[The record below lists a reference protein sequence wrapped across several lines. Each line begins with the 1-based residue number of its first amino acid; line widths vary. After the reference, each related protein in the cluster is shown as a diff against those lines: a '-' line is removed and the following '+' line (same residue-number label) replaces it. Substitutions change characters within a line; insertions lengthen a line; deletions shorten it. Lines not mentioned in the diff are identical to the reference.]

1 MKLQLYVQQV
11 NSALEETSQSVL
23 SSLPR
28 VLRDSQLL
36 QQEAL
41 ALKEKM
47 ASVKQEIAKVFNVIF
62 LFVYIPLSRFCMILC
77 AKFIEQVEE
86 CTVSSIE
93 SLERLDRI
101 KTQLETA
108 KRGLHEADNW
118 SALANDVEEVRTLI
132 WYLSTL

>member
-47 ASVKQEIAKVFNVIF
+47 ASVKQEIAKVLNTLSF
-62 LFVYIPLSRFCMILC
+62 LTDNIILHN
-77 AKFIEQVEE
+77 FI
-86 CTVSSIE
+86 
-93 SLERLDRI
+93 
-101 KTQLETA
+101 K
-108 KRGLHEADNW
+108 
-118 SALANDVEEVRTLI
+118 LI
-132 WYLSTL
+132 TSN